1 MITAV
6 FAMVARTA
14 LLRHNSIER
23 QSGHALS
30 VLLKV
35 EQLRD
40 AVRNV
45 PNFPSPG
52 IQFKDITPILSDRE
66 LLMQSVDALADPY
79 LETGITKVL
88 GIEAR
93 GFILGGML
101 ARRLGAGFIPIRKKG
116 KLPHDILKA
125 EYELEYGTDCIEMH
139 ADALDASDIVLIH
152 DDVIATGGTAAAA
165 GRLARETG
173 AQIAGFAF
181 LIELEFLTGR
191 KALEHGARVH
201 SVLRYQ

>member
-1 MITAV
+1 
-6 FAMVARTA
+6 MVRRSVV
-14 LLRHNSIER
+14 LRPFSIER
-23 QSGHALS
+23 QSDPALS
-30 VLLKV
+30 VLFTA

-79 LETGITKVL
+79 LDAGITKVL

-116 KLPHDILKA
+116 KLPHDILKV
-125 EYELEYGTDCIEMH
+125 EYELEYGTDFIEMH

-181 LIELEFLTGR
+181 LIELEFLAGR
-191 KALEHGARVH
+191 KVLEHGARVH